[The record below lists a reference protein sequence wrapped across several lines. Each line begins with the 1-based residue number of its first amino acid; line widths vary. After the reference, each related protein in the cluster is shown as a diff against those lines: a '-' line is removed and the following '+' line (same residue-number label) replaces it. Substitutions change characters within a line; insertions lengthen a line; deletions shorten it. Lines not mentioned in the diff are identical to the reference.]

1 MPDTEQE
8 VKEFLESG
16 LDYEVYKLLKYRGK
30 SDWQGFIDFALTH
43 RKYLA
48 WAFSFFEEIPD
59 NLKYDFC
66 VDAYT
71 SHGDSVPVVRKAV
84 RNALKYGKPDLPEEF
99 KNAEYIV
106 VYRAGEE
113 PINKAKY
120 RISWTTDKAIALFF
134 LNTYALRHAT
144 HLYRGKIKPCHVI
157 AYTQD
162 RNESE
167 IMQYNHVYDIE
178 EITADE

>member
-66 VDAYT
+66 VDAYI
-71 SHGDSVPVVRKAV
+71 SHGDSVPKVRTAVRK
-84 RNALKYGKPDLPEEF
+84 ALKYGKPDLPEEF

-113 PINKAKY
+113 PIKKAKY

-134 LNTYALRHAT
+134 LNTYALSHAT
-144 HLYRGKIKPCHVI
+144 HLYKGKIKPCHVI